1 MQSQSSVTAHRAAA
15 HSSALFPFLP
25 RRITFVPELY
35 SYSTSSS
42 YSDFLKLE
50 ERGVSF
56 KRSTFGVRRSTF
68 DGAGRMLPPRAG
80 SLVPFTITCE
90 CPTGRNEAMRTR
102 KDIEEAQKLTEQEF
116 EDLPGAPVAQRSDEA
131 KTLLP
136 TCAQTLCVIDFFTAR
151 EWLQAGF
158 GESSQRYRIHREI
171 DNSSTYRLPGVE
183 QVDRFEESLYW
194 LLSAAMIIYFMLGI
208 IG

>member
-1 MQSQSSVTAHRAAA
+1 MQSQSSVTVQRSAAQ
-15 HSSALFPFLP
+15 SSAISRPSSPNLFRSGIVLVLDLVLVLGFSQA
-25 RRITFVPELY
+25 RRKRRFIQTF
-35 SYSTSSS
+35 S
-42 YSDFLKLE
+42 
-50 ERGVSF
+50 
-56 KRSTFGVRRSTF
+56 VRRSTF
-68 DGAGRMLPPRAG
+68 DGAGRMFPPRTG

-102 KDIEEAQKLTEQEF
+102 KDIQEAQKLTEQEF
-116 EDLPGAPVAQRSDEA
+116 EDLPGAPVVQRNDEA

-158 GESSQRYRIHREI
+158 GESSQRFRIHREI

-194 LLSAAMIIYFMLGI
+194 LLSAAMIIYFLLGI